1 MINVLLSPRF
11 KSFYWRLVMMIVATV
26 ISFILANL
34 DVFQL
39 SVGMT
44 ATLGLILGEISKA
57 LNNYLQG
64 EPLGFAR

>member
-1 MINVLLSPRF
+1 
-11 KSFYWRLVMMIVATV
+11 MMIVATV